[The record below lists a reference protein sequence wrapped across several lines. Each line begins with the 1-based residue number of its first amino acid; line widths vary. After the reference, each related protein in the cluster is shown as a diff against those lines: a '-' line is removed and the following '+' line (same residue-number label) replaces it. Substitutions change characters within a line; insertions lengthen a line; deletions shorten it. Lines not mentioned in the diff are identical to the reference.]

1 MKCAFLV
8 GTIPGFFSA
17 CIEALADLPGV
28 EVLLLGV
35 APQKAA
41 PFDMEEVTPRN
52 TVVRTWSSIPTAAES
67 LAAVNEFAPD
77 VIIVSGWQ
85 IKAYRHVAKALSGRC
100 LRVVLMDNQWFGT
113 PKQLLG
119 VATSRFYLHPLF
131 DIAFLPGRNQ
141 EVFAKKLGF
150 DDHQIWRGAYSCDLP
165 RFLHAGESVPVRGRK
180 RCFIFVGRLVPAKGL
195 DILAEAYS
203 QYRRSVD
210 EPWDLEIYGT
220 GQLSSLFDDIDGA
233 TLHGFVQ
240 PRDLPLAYAT
250 SGCFVMPSRFEP
262 WGAVIQEAAAARL
275 PVICTTVCGAAPHL
289 VEDSVSGYL
298 VEAENVEALA
308 KAFRRISSLDPDELD
323 HMSEMSVLLAQRYSP
338 QIWAST
344 FEKRM
349 LDILEHQHQRD
360 PQPSQSDRPKQ

>member
-1 MKCAFLV
+1 MKCAFLF

-17 CIEALADLPGV
+17 CIEALAALPGV
-28 EVLLLGV
+28 EVLLLSV
-35 APQKAA
+35 TPQNAA

-52 TVVRTWSSIPTAAES
+52 AVVRRWSSTPTATES

-77 VIIVSGWQ
+77 VIVVSGWQ

-100 LRVVLMDNQWFGT
+100 LRVVLMDNQWLGT
-113 PKQLLG
+113 PKQWLG

-150 DDHQIWRGAYSCDLP
+150 DEQQIWRGAYSCDLP
-165 RFLHAGESVPVRGRK
+165 RFLRAGESVLVLERK
-180 RCFIFVGRLVPAKGL
+180 RCFMFVGRLVHAKGL

-203 QYRRSVD
+203 QYRRNVD

-220 GQLSSLFDDIDGA
+220 GQLSSLFEDIDGA

-240 PRDLPLAYAT
+240 PRDLPVSYAT
-250 SGCFVMPSRFEP
+250 SGCFVMSSRFEP
-262 WGAVIQEAAAARL
+262 WGAVIQEAAAAGL
-275 PVICTTVCGAAPHL
+275 PVICTTACGAAPHL
-289 VEDSVSGYL
+289 VEDSVNGYL
-298 VEAENVEALA
+298 VEAGNVEALA
-308 KAFRRISSLDPDELD
+308 RAFQRISSLDPDDLD
-323 HMSEMSVLLAQRYSP
+323 HMREMSVLLSQRYSP

-344 FEKRM
+344 FEKRA
-349 LDILEHQHQRD
+349 LDILEHQHQKSPQRA
-360 PQPSQSDRPKQ
+360 QPSRHKQ